1 MFLVSYDMKPR
12 ADDKTSIH
20 HLISLSAR
28 HTVSAHIFT

>member
-1 MFLVSYDMKPR
+1 MFLVSYVMKPR
-12 ADDKTSIH
+12 ADDN